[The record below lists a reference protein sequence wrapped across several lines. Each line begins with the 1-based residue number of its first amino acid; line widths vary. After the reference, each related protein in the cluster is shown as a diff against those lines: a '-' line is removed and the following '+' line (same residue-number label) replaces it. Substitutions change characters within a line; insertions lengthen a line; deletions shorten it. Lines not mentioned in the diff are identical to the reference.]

1 MTDLWPRYAPLLGKV
16 EKPSR
21 YLGREY
27 GAVDP
32 ASKPDADY
40 HAVFIYPDTY
50 EIGQANQAVAI
61 LYDELNR
68 DPHILCE
75 RAYLPW
81 VDMIELM
88 REQNLPMCSLESF
101 SPLSE
106 FDFVGITLPHEM
118 AATNVLECLDLGG
131 IPVRAADRGQDD
143 PIVFAGGPCAYNPEP
158 FAAFFDA
165 FFIGEGEE
173 LDLTVARKHREL
185 RDAGVPRS
193 QILVELAQID
203 GIYVP
208 SLYRA
213 KTAQEAAVPVEGV
226 RDTICTLQAP
236 ATQGVP
242 AIVRKAVIADFNTT
256 KPLPQPIVPYQEL
269 VHDRLAVEILR
280 GCARGCRFCQAGMI
294 YRPVRERNVE
304 PVVEA
309 VKEGLAY
316 TGYDEVSL
324 TSLSST
330 DHSCIMDMVQSIN
343 GCYRGRGIGIS
354 LPSQRVD
361 AFGIELA
368 TLVAGE
374 RKPGLT
380 LAPEAGTQRLRD
392 IINKGITEEQ
402 IFNAV
407 TSAFKA
413 GWRRCKLYF
422 MIGLPGETDD
432 DVAGIGD
439 LCRRLYAAAKD
450 SVPDEQRGNVR
461 MSASASLFIPKPC
474 TPFQWDGQISIQ
486 DIEHRIEVLR
496 SSMPRK
502 GVDLHYHDSQ
512 TSYVEA
518 VLARGGRE
526 CADLIEAAWKCG
538 ARFDAWSEQF
548 NFDAWQKASE
558 QTGVD
563 IFSNATRTFEEGEPL
578 PWNHISCGVTERFL
592 LSERHKAQAG
602 ITTPDCTFGPCSACG
617 VCMDLGVK
625 NMTQQARTFSPA
637 N

>member
-1 MTDLWPRYAPLLGKV
+1 MTDLWPRYAPLLSNV

-32 ASKPDADY
+32 ADKPDADY

-61 LYDELNR
+61 LYDSLNS

-81 VDMIELM
+81 IDMIALM
-88 REQNLPMCSLESF
+88 REEGLPLCSLESYA
-101 SPLSE
+101 PLSE
-106 FDFVGITLPHEM
+106 FDFVGITLPHEL
-118 AATNVLECLDLGG
+118 AATNVLEVLDLGG
-131 IPVRAADRGQDD
+131 IPLHASERGEGD
-143 PIVFAGGPCAYNPEP
+143 PLVMAGGPCAYNPEP
-158 FAAFFDA
+158 YAPFFDA

-173 LDLTVARKHREL
+173 LDLAVARRHREL
-185 RDAGVPRS
+185 RDAGASRA
-193 QILVELAQID
+193 QILREIAAIP
-203 GIYVP
+203 GMYVP
-208 SLYRA
+208 SLYREKSA
-213 KTAQEAAVPVEGV
+213 EERACPLEGV
-226 RDTICTLQAP
+226 RDTIRTCYAP
-236 ATQGVP
+236 LDDGVP
-242 AIVRKAVIADFNTT
+242 ALVRKAVIADFDST
-256 KPLPQPIVPYQEL
+256 KALPTPIVPYQEL
-269 VHDRLAVEILR
+269 VHDRLAVELLR

-294 YRPVRERNVE
+294 YRPARERSVD
-304 PVVEA
+304 PVVGA
-309 VKEGLAY
+309 VCQGLAF

-330 DHSCIMDMVQSIN
+330 DHSCIMDMVRRIN
-343 GCYRGRGIGIS
+343 NQYRGTGIGIS

-368 TLVAGE
+368 TLVAGD

-380 LAPEAGTQRLRD
+380 LAPEAGTQRMRD
-392 IINKGITEEQ
+392 VINKGVTEEQ

-407 TSAFKA
+407 RSAFSA

-422 MIGLPGETDD
+422 MIGLPGETDE

-439 LCRRLYAAAKD
+439 LCRRLYNAAKD
-450 SVPDEQRGNVR
+450 SVPDDQRGNVR
-461 MSASASLFIPKPC
+461 MSASAALFIPKPC
-474 TPFQWDGQISIQ
+474 TPFQWDGQIGLPQ
-486 DIEHRIEVLR
+486 IEHRIEVLR
-496 SSMPRK
+496 ASMPKK

-526 CADLIEAAWKCG
+526 CAPLIESAWRHG

-548 NFDAWQKASE
+548 DFDAWQQGALDS
-558 QTGVD
+558 GVD
-563 IFSNATRTFEEGEPL
+563 LFQAATRCFEEGEAL
-578 PWNHISCGVTERFL
+578 PWNHISCGVTEEFL
-592 LSERHKAQAG
+592 LRERRLAQLG
-602 ITTPDCTFGPCSACG
+602 KTTPDCSFGPCSACG
-617 VCMDLGVK
+617 VCQDLPVK
-625 NMTQQARTFSPA
+625 TVTEKERVL
-637 N
+637 

>member
-32 ASKPDADY
+32 ADKADADY

-61 LYDELNR
+61 LYDELNS
-68 DPHILCE
+68 DPHIFCE

-88 REQNLPMCSLESF
+88 REQDLPMCSLESF
-101 SPLSE
+101 APLYE

-131 IPVRAADRGQDD
+131 IPLRAADRGEDD
-143 PIVFAGGPCAYNPEP
+143 PIVFAGGPCAYSPEP
-158 FAAFFDA
+158 FAAFFDV
-165 FFIGEGEE
+165 FFIGEGEK
-173 LDLTVARKHREL
+173 LDLEVARRHREL
-185 RDAGVPRS
+185 RDAHATRDE
-193 QILVELAQID
+193 ILRELAKLE

-213 KTAQEAAVPVEGV
+213 KTPEEASVPVEGV
-226 RDTICTLQAP
+226 RDTICTLYAP
-236 ATQGVP
+236 VDDEVP
-242 AIVRKAVIADFNTT
+242 AIVHKAVIADFNTT
-256 KPLPQPIVPYQEL
+256 NALPQPIVPYQEL
-269 VHDRLAVEILR
+269 VHDRLAIEILR

-294 YRPVRERNVE
+294 YRPVRERNVD
-304 PVVEA
+304 PVVQA
-309 VKEGLAY
+309 VCDGLAF

-330 DHSCIMDMVQSIN
+330 DHSCIMDMVRRISNQ
-343 GCYRGRGIGIS
+343 YHGRGIGIS

-407 TSAFKA
+407 TSAFEA

-450 SVPDEQRGNVR
+450 SVPDDQRGNVR

-474 TPFQWDGQISIQ
+474 TPFQWDGQISLDQ
-486 DIEHRIEVLR
+486 IERRIEVLR
-496 SSMPRK
+496 ASMPRK

-512 TSYVEA
+512 TSYMEA

-526 CADLIEAAWKCG
+526 CADLIETAWRHG

-548 NFDAWQKASE
+548 DFDAWLAASKE
-558 QTGVD
+558 TGID
-563 IFSNATRTFEEGEPL
+563 IFEHATRTFEEGEAL

-592 LSERHKAQAG
+592 LRERRLSKAG
-602 ITTPDCTFGPCSACG
+602 KTTPDCSFGPCTACG
-617 VCMDLGVK
+617 VCQDLSVK
-625 NMTQQARTFSPA
+625 TMTQKERVL
-637 N
+637 